1 MKKTITSSIGGIVFH
16 VEEDAHQKLSNYLD
30 EIKISLQ
37 NSAGRDEIMAD
48 IEARIAE
55 LLLQRVKD
63 IQQPV
68 TIVDV
73 NGIIQIMGTPEAF
86 ASGEDGSKKQGYT
99 YSTYTGSSNYKR
111 VFRDPDDKVLFGVC
125 SGIAHH
131 FGIDP
136 LWVRLAFGLSFLL
149 GGFGFILYFLLV
161 IILPKAY
168 TAAEKLEMRG
178 EPVDINNIKRRVEE
192 EMEDIKNRANKF
204 SNDYKSGRYRN
215 TGHDFGNRVGD
226 FFSSVGHGVGGVVGG
241 IIKGVFAFVG
251 FILVFVFSMLLIALV
266 VSLFTDINVIH
277 MSGAHG
283 HWAHYS
289 VHNIFTMLAING
301 VAKNLLVIGLALF
314 LCVPLLA
321 IIIRIGRAS
330 IGIQNKMHGLRIAL
344 FIAWMTGLVFLLIGS
359 FQTFGHFSVT
369 GTSKQEVKFNN
380 QAKTLYINMPN
391 EDYGDVTV
399 SIDSLNFYI
408 MDNNTFEGNPS
419 ICIQS
424 SPDSSFHLT
433 VEKYARGI
441 SLQEASESANGI
453 DYSFSQHD
461 SVLNLSSTFQ
471 LQPGTGWRKQKMELS
486 LLVPANRIVSLPVG
500 IDKIMCYNARKGHHQ
515 LGGHKWFMS
524 KQGLVAVDSASV
536 VK

>member
-30 EIKISLQ
+30 EIKFSLQ

-55 LLLQRVKD
+55 LLQQRVKD
-63 IQQPV
+63 IQQVV
-68 TIVDV
+68 TIADVDEIV
-73 NGIIQIMGTPEAF
+73 QIMGSPEAF
-86 ASGEDGSKKQGYT
+86 STGEEGSKKQGYT
-99 YSTYTGSSNYKR
+99 YSTYAGNSNYKR

-136 LWVRLAFGLSFLL
+136 LWIRLAFGLSFLL
-149 GGFGFILYFLLV
+149 GGFGFILYILLT

-168 TAAEKLEMRG
+168 SAAEKLEMRG

-192 EMEDIKNRANKF
+192 EMEDLKNRASNF
-204 SNDYKSGRYRN
+204 SNDYRNGRYRN
-215 TGHDFGNRVGD
+215 TGRDFGRRTGD

-251 FILVFVFSMLLIALV
+251 FILIFIFSVLLIALV
-266 VSLFTDINVIH
+266 VSLFTDINVVH
-277 MSGAHG
+277 LSGTHG

-301 VAKNLLVIGLALF
+301 VAKNLLITGLALF
-314 LCVPLLA
+314 LCIPLLA

-330 IGIQNKMHGLRIAL
+330 IGVKNKMHGLRIVL
-344 FIAWMTGLVFLLIGS
+344 FIAWMAGLVFLLIGA

-369 GTSKQEVKFNN
+369 SMAKQEINFSN
-380 QAKTLYINMPN
+380 QVKTLYVNMPD
-391 EDYGDVTV
+391 EDYGDVTL

-408 MDNNTFEGNPS
+408 MDNNTLEGNPS

-424 SPDSSFHLT
+424 SPDSNFHLE

-461 SVLNLSSTFQ
+461 SVLNLSPTFQ

-486 LLVPANRIVSLPVG
+486 LLIPANKIISLPVG
-500 IDKIMCYNARKGHHQ
+500 IDKIMCYNVHKGHYR

-524 KQGLVAVDSASV
+524 QNGLVAADSASV
-536 VK
+536 TK